1 MKKGAVKKELEKGKI
16 VIYEDKKGHAK
27 LEVNL
32 KDETLWLS
40 QKQVADLFSVN
51 VPAVSKHINNI
62 DHEGELSKKATVSKM
77 EIVGKEGKRLI
88 KRQIEMINLDMIIA
102 VGYRVNSRR
111 ATQFRIWATQVLKK
125 YITEGYVINAKRL
138 EENGRKNLA
147 ELQSAIGLLQNAMK
161 SKQLELNEA
170 EGLLYVISEYAN
182 SWVLLQ
188 QYDEGKLEIKKKKS
202 RKAKALTYEDVI
214 VSINKLKSSL
224 IKAKEATDLFGRE
237 RGEGLKAIIGNI
249 NQTFGGKELY
259 PSIEE
264 KAAHLLY
271 FVIKDHPLTDG
282 NKRSAALLF
291 ILFLQRNGFLLN
303 KKGEKK
309 INDNALVALALLIA
323 QSNPK
328 EKDVMIAL
336 TTNLLQG

>member
-1 MKKGAVKKELEKGKI
+1 MEG
-16 VIYEDKKGHAK
+16 
-27 LEVNL
+27 
-32 KDETLWLS
+32 S
-40 QKQVADLFSVN
+40 RQV
-51 VPAVSKHINNI
+51 
-62 DHEGELSKKATVSKM
+62 ERT
-77 EIVGKEGKRLI
+77 
-88 KRQIEMINLDMIIA
+88 IEYYSLDMILS

-111 ATQFRIWATQVLKK
+111 ATQFRIWATQVLNK
-125 YITEGYVINAKRL
+125 YITDGYVMNAKRL
-138 EENGRKNLA
+138 EEKSRKNLA

-170 EGLLYVISEYAN
+170 EGLLQVISEYAN

-188 QYDEGKLEIKKKKS
+188 RYDEGKLEIKKKKS
-202 RKAKALTYEDVI
+202 RKAKALSYEDVV
-214 VSINKLKSSL
+214 VSIGKLKNSL
-224 IKAKEATDLFGRE
+224 IKSKEATDLFGRE
-237 RGEGLKAIIGNI
+237 RGDGLRAIIGNI

-291 ILFLQRNGFLLN
+291 ILFLQRNEFLLN

-309 INDNALVALALLIA
+309 INDNTLVALALLIA

-336 TTNLLQG
+336 TANLLQG

>member
-1 MKKGAVKKELEKGKI
+1 MKRKNVKKELEKGEI
-16 VIYEDKKGHAK
+16 IIYEDKKGHAK

-40 QKQVADLFSVN
+40 QKQVAELFNIDRTV
-51 VPAVSKHINNI
+51 VTKHIRNVFK
-62 DHEGELSKKATVSKM
+62 DKELDKKSVCAKFAHTA
-77 EIVGKEGKRLI
+77 EDGKI
-88 KRQIEMINLDMIIA
+88 YNVDFYSLDMILS
-102 VGYRVNSRR
+102 VGYRVNSKR
-111 ATQFRIWATQVLKK
+111 ATQFRIWATQTLKK
-125 YITEGYVINAKRL
+125 YITDGYIINAKRL
-138 EENGRKNLA
+138 EEKSYKNLA

-161 SKQLELNEA
+161 SKKLELNEA
-170 EGLLYVISEYAN
+170 EGLLQVISEYAN

-202 RKAKALTYEDVI
+202 RKSKMLSYEDAA

-224 IKAKEATDLFGRE
+224 IKSKEATDLFGRE
-237 RGEGLKAIIGNI
+237 RGDGLKAIIGNI
-249 NQTFGGKELY
+249 NQTFSGKELY

-264 KAAHLLY
+264 KAAHLFY

-328 EKDVMIAL
+328 EKNVMIAL
-336 TTNLLQG
+336 ITNLLQG